1 MADSPFKVIGNILMQ
16 QMSLLQSQ
24 IWVWN
29 TEFKYPNNETMF
41 IALQFINSRQIV
53 NNRAFESTNT
63 TAKEIIYT
71 MLEEEYYINIMS
83 KTTEARDRMYEV
95 GIALHSTY
103 SSQLQNANGIT
114 IYPVQKTIIDA
125 STLEGGGMYQ
135 RYIVPVKLLRSIEKQ
150 FEVDYY
156 DKIQSTS
163 LLTKNYNIS
172 LAYHNHTIN
181 FNQNVIKNIYQ
192 LVYSMLSI
200 ALAIPICIIY
210 YYIITTH

>member
-1 MADSPFKVIGNILMQ
+1 
-16 QMSLLQSQ
+16 
-24 IWVWN
+24 
-29 TEFKYPNNETMF
+29 MF

-163 LLTKNYNIS
+163 LLTKN
-172 LAYHNHTIN
+172 
-181 FNQNVIKNIYQ
+181 
-192 LVYSMLSI
+192 
-200 ALAIPICIIY
+200 
-210 YYIITTH
+210 